1 LHADAD
7 VTLVCRISNTLGVLH
22 VNQLAQEERA
32 ERVPIGAFVDRE
44 QRDDLVRVARE
55 RDCSMS
61 RIVRRAIA
69 AELERPQDP
78 GVPSAI
84 RQGPAERDGTSE
96 ARREAVEPNASRG
109 EKPTR

>member
-1 LHADAD
+1 MGQ
-7 VTLVCRISNTLGVLH
+7 V
-22 VNQLAQEERA
+22 AQEERA

-44 QRDDLVRVARE
+44 QRDELVRLARE

-69 AELERPQDP
+69 AELERSEDP

-84 RQGPAERDGTSE
+84 RLGPAERDGTSE
-96 ARREAVEPNASRG
+96 GGCEAVEPNASR
-109 EKPTR
+109 EERPKR